1 MFDMFYLK
9 LFWKVALLFCSEVL
23 ESQKFNYVRMQASK
37 FYRLR
42 QTANKFFTDIARV
55 IIYLSWSCCI
65 NVMFRVNYK
74 QVLSWL
80 HFISEVFLLNDS
92 EIQTMLFSKR
102 AWAKWLWIMTT
113 L

>member
-1 MFDMFYLK
+1 
-9 LFWKVALLFCSEVL
+9 
-23 ESQKFNYVRMQASK
+23 
-37 FYRLR
+37 
-42 QTANKFFTDIARV
+42 
-55 IIYLSWSCCI
+55 LSWSCCI